1 MSERPSSLVTETPR
15 RAVVTGV
22 AGFIGSHLA
31 QALLESGA
39 TVVGVDRRNPA
50 TDQTAGTNLASLHGF
65 PKYMH
70 ITADLLTCAIDP
82 VLFDADVIFHL
93 AGVPGVRPSW
103 GPQFNDYVGS
113 NILATQRL
121 IEAATR
127 LNVPQ
132 LVVASSSSI
141 YGSTSGGPSGEND
154 VPRPASP
161 YAVTKLAEEQLCL
174 AHAARGDR
182 PISVVALRYFSVYGP
197 RQRSD
202 MFAHRALKAALTGQ
216 PLRLYGDGHQR
227 RDFTYIDDA
236 VAATAATAAAP
247 NAQGIINV
255 GGGSNVS
262 LLEVINIAESLVGR
276 DIQIHTD
283 KALGG
288 DVPVTRA
295 DPRRANELLGWCPAV
310 DLHDGLRAQM
320 RTMTQSA
327 YDNAAA

>member
-1 MSERPSSLVTETPR
+1 MCPNWSS
-15 RAVVTGV
+15 
-22 AGFIGSHLA
+22 
-31 QALLESGA
+31 
-39 TVVGVDRRNPA
+39 
-50 TDQTAGTNLASLHGF
+50 
-65 PKYMH
+65 
-70 ITADLLTCAIDP
+70 
-82 VLFDADVIFHL
+82 
-93 AGVPGVRPSW
+93 
-103 GPQFNDYVGS
+103 
-113 NILATQRL
+113 
-121 IEAATR
+121 
-127 LNVPQ
+127 
-132 LVVASSSSI
+132 ASSSSI

-236 VAATAATAAAP
+236 VAATAAAAAAP

-262 LLEVINIAESLVGR
+262 LLEVINIVESLVGR

-295 DPRRANELLGWCPAV
+295 DPRRANEAPRLVSGSRSTRRPTRPNADYDAVRLRQRSRLTPFTTVLELLW
-310 DLHDGLRAQM
+310 RAPKKHGCKP
-320 RTMTQSA
+320 TSA
-327 YDNAAA
+327 GSPSNSPQTARSAP